1 MKTQKLQILLCLFLL
16 LNGFVFSQKT
26 AVYNQPDF
34 SYQSAIELFNKQKYN
49 SAKEMFQSVGSS
61 IQDAKSEMKAS
72 CLFYA
77 ALCAC
82 ELYNNDAPALL
93 TEFINLFPENAHLN
107 QTYFA
112 LGKYYFFKQKYDLS
126 LKNFNLV
133 NSIDLNESE
142 KAEYYFK
149 KAYSAFVLNDFAAA
163 KINFSE
169 VKDKDNKY
177 SSPATYY
184 YSHIL
189 YKEKKFEAALKGFEK
204 LKKDETFGAIVPYYI
219 AQIYYL
225 QGKYNELIEIATALL
240 NSSSPKRT
248 AEISRFIFEANFNLG
263 KYSEAIPYML
273 AYKDKTTYSFSREDN
288 YQLGYCYYKTNDYA
302 KAIPCFVNTSATADS
317 LGQNAMFYLGDSY
330 VKTKKKKDAYQTFG
344 AAYKLDFD
352 PKIKEESLYNFAKLS
367 FDLSYN
373 PYNEAIKAFEKYL
386 LEYPESKKKDEMYGF
401 LVDIYTTTR
410 NYKDAIASIENI
422 SKLNPKLLSTYQ
434 KLLYFR
440 GVEQFNDEKYAEAI
454 GLFDKDIANNFDP
467 QYTALGLYWK
477 ADAYDRQDNYDSAQ
491 INYALFYTIPEVS
504 RLPEYKISYYNMGYS
519 QFKKKS
525 YAQALIS
532 FKKYIEVADNKDKK
546 IFNDAT
552 LRLADCYFVT
562 KNYSAAIEY
571 YDNVIEAKVGDMD
584 YALYQK
590 AISLGVLGKLEGKA
604 QQLTKLLEQYPKS
617 TYADDATFELGNT
630 YSLLKN
636 DTKALEYFNLIASK
650 HSNSYYNKI
659 ALLKTGLI
667 QYNNHQDEQA
677 LVTFKKV
684 TELYPGSSESKEAL
698 VNIKNIY
705 VDQNKVDDFFIYV
718 KGLSF
723 ANVTESEQDSITYIA
738 AENRYMS
745 NDCESAV
752 KSFATYIEKFAKGA
766 FALQANYYK
775 SECEMRS
782 GKTEDAIKGY
792 EYVIAQPQSK
802 FTESSLQKAANI
814 NYALKNYKK
823 SFDQFTQLEENAEYK
838 ANLIE
843 SGTGK
848 MRCAYLLKNYPQAIQ
863 SSRSVLLLDKITLE
877 LKSEAHL
884 TIAKSALAIDSLALA
899 QTEFEITAK
908 LAHNEAAAESK
919 YNLALIYYNQGNL
932 DKSEK
937 IIFDFISQSP
947 SYEELLA
954 KNFILLSDIY
964 VKKDNLFQAKQTLQS
979 IIDNYEGADIVKI
992 AHDKLNAILE
1002 SEKAK
1007 EAKQNELNNPF
1018 GKEE

>member
-1 MKTQKLQILLCLFLL
+1 MKTLKSSIIVALSLMI
-16 LNGFVFSQKT
+16 NTFVFSQKT
-26 AVYNQPDF
+26 AIYNQPDF
-34 SYQSAIELFNKQKYN
+34 SYQSAIELFNKQKFN
-49 SAKEMFQSVGSS
+49 SAKEAFQTIGNS
-61 IQDAKSEMKAS
+61 INEPKSEMRAS

-93 TEFINLFPENAHLN
+93 TEFINLYPENAHLN
-107 QTYFA
+107 KTYFA
-112 LGKYYFFKQKYDLS
+112 LGKYYFYKQKHDLS
-126 LKNFNLV
+126 LKNFRIV
-133 NSIDLNESE
+133 NALELNENE
-142 KAEYYFK
+142 RAEFYFK
-149 KAYSAFVLNDFAAA
+149 CGYSAFSTNEFATA
-163 KINFSE
+163 KNNFNE
-169 VKDKDNKY
+169 IKDKDNKY
-177 SSPATYY
+177 ASPATYY

-189 YKEKKFEAALKGFEK
+189 YKEKKFESALKGFEK

-225 QGKYNELIEIATALL
+225 QSKYQELIEVATALL

-248 AEISRFIFEANFNLG
+248 AEISRFVFEAYFNLE
-263 KYSEAIPYML
+263 KYSDAIPFML
-273 AYKDKTTYSFSREDN
+273 SYKDKSTNIFSREDN
-288 YQLGYCYYKTNDYA
+288 YKLGYCYYKSNDYS
-302 KAIPCFVNTSATADS
+302 KAIPCFINTSATTDS

-330 VKTKKKKDAYQTFG
+330 VKIKKKKDAYQAFG

-373 PYNEAIKAFEKYL
+373 PYNEAIKALEKYL

-401 LVDIYTTTR
+401 LVNIYTTTR
-410 NYKDAIASIENI
+410 NYKDAITSIEKI
-422 SKLNPKLLSTYQ
+422 SKLSPKLLASYQ
-434 KLLYFR
+434 KLLYYR
-440 GVEQFNDEKYAEAI
+440 GVELFNNENYQEAI
-454 GLFDKDIANNFDP
+454 ILFDKAIGNNFEP
-467 QYTALGLYWK
+467 QFTALGLYWK
-477 ADAYDRQDNYDSAQ
+477 ADAYDRQNDFDSAQ
-491 INYALFYTIPEVS
+491 INYALFYAIPEVS
-504 RLPEYKISYYNMGYS
+504 KLPEYKISYYNMGYS
-519 QFKKKS
+519 QFKKKNFS
-525 YAQALIS
+525 QALIS
-532 FKKYIEVADNKDKK
+532 FKKYVEIADNKEKK
-546 IFNDAT
+546 IFNDAN

-562 KNYSAAIEY
+562 KSYSNAIDY
-571 YDNVIEAKVGDMD
+571 YDHVIEAKVGDMD
-584 YALYQK
+584 YAMYQK
-590 AISLGVLGKLEGKA
+590 AISLGVLGKLESKT
-604 QQLTKLLEQYPKS
+604 QQLTKLLEQFPKS
-617 TYADDATFELGNT
+617 TYSDDATFELGNT
-630 YSLLKN
+630 YSIMKN
-636 DTKALEYFNLIASK
+636 DTKALEYFNNIATK
-650 HSNSYYNKI
+650 QSNSYYNKI

-667 QYNNHQDEQA
+667 QYNNNQDEQA
-677 LVTFKKV
+677 LLTFKKV
-684 TELYPGSSESKEAL
+684 NELYPGSAESKEAL

-705 VDQNKVDDFFIYV
+705 VDQNKVDDFFMYV

-723 ANVTESEQDSITYIA
+723 ANVSESEQDSITYIA

-752 KSFATYIEKFAKGA
+752 KSFATYIEKFPKGA
-766 FALQANYYK
+766 FALQANFYK

-782 GKTEDAIKGY
+782 GKPEDAIKGY
-792 EYVIAQPQSK
+792 EYVISQPQSK

-814 NYALKNYKK
+814 NFSLKNYEK
-823 SFDQFTQLEENAEYK
+823 SFNQFTQLEQNAEYK

-848 MRCAYLLKNYPQAIQ
+848 MRCAYLLKNYTQAIQ

-884 TIAKSALAIDSLALA
+884 IIAKSALEIDSLALA
-899 QTEFEITAK
+899 QTEFEITSK

-919 YNLALIYYNQGNL
+919 YNLALIYFNQGNL

-937 IIFDFISQSP
+937 LIFDFISQSP

-979 IIDNYEGADIVKI
+979 IIDNYEGADIVKT
-992 AHDKLNAILE
+992 AHEKFNAIVDI
-1002 SEKAK
+1002 EKAK